1 MLDKLKSLSKDTL
14 TYGVSTMVSRFLNF
28 ILVPFYTNYLPPSE
42 YGIVANVFAYI
53 AILNVLFSIGM
64 ESGYFKFASTMETGN
79 RKQNFSHPFLA
90 VFFNALVLS
99 SVVFFF
105 PGVFEPIF
113 QTGETH
119 LVLIKYVALILFFDA
134 IVLVPFAYLRLNN
147 KAKVFATYK
156 IINVVI
162 NVVMN
167 LILIIGFDLGIE
179 AILISNVI
187 ASFVTFLLLFQLIL
201 KNLELS
207 FNREL
212 FSELIRFSLPYI
224 PAGISA
230 NIIQV
235 INRPMLLYL
244 TNDRIT
250 GIFTANYKLGIIMM
264 LFVTVFDFAW
274 RPFFLNNAK
283 DPEAKK
289 IFSKVMTLFIAVGG
303 LICIVTSSFL
313 PEIVRIF
320 GEEYREGY
328 YIVPLILLAYLFNG
342 IYVNLMPGIYFEKKT
357 KYLPLITGISAVV
370 NIAANF
376 ILIPPMGMMGAAI
389 ATLLSYI
396 TMAAGIYIT
405 AQKFYP
411 IRYEYGKIF
420 FIFIALFSS
429 FGFFLFLQEVA
440 GIHWFVGI
448 AGVLAYVILVF
459 ALRVFDVRIFR
470 KLLSGKA

>member
-28 ILVPFYTNYLPPSE
+28 ILVPFYTNFLPPAE

-64 ESGYFKFASTMETGN
+64 ESGYFKFASTLETGTK
-79 RKQNFSHPFLA
+79 RQNFSHPFIA
-90 VFFNALVLS
+90 VFINALILS
-99 SVVFFF
+99 SIIFFL

-119 LVLIKYVALILFFDA
+119 LILIKYVALILFFDA

-147 KAKVFATYK
+147 KARVFAAYK
-156 IINVVI
+156 VVNVIVNVI
-162 NVVMN
+162 MN
-167 LILIIGFDLGIE
+167 IILIVGFNMGIE
-179 AILISNVI
+179 AILVSNVI
-187 ASFVTFLLLFQLIL
+187 ASFVTFLLLLPLIL
-201 KNLELS
+201 KNLDFS
-207 FNREL
+207 FNKEL

-244 TNDRIT
+244 TDDRIT

-264 LFVTVFDFAW
+264 LFVTIFDFAW

-283 DPEAKK
+283 DPNAKNL
-289 IFSKVMTLFIAVGG
+289 FSKVMTLFVAAGG
-303 LICIVTSSFL
+303 LICIATSSFL

-370 NIAANF
+370 NVGANF
-376 ILIPPMGMMGAAI
+376 ALIPPMGMMGAAI
-389 ATLLSYI
+389 ATLLSYV
-396 TMAAGIYIT
+396 TMAVGIYIT

-411 IRYEYGKIF
+411 IKYEYGKIF
-420 FIFIALFSS
+420 FIFVALISS
-429 FGFFLFLQEVA
+429 FGFFLFLQEVM
-440 GIHWFVGI
+440 GIHWLVGVAGI
-448 AGVLAYVILVF
+448 AAYILLVF
-459 ALRVFDVRIFR
+459 VLRVFDPRLVK
-470 KLLSGKA
+470 KLLSGRA

>member
-28 ILVPFYTNYLPPSE
+28 ILVPFYTNFLPPEE

-64 ESGYFKFASTMETGN
+64 ESGYFKFASTLEVGN
-79 RKQNFSHPFLA
+79 KKQNFSHPFIA
-90 VFFNALVLS
+90 VFFNALILS
-99 SVVFFF
+99 SIIFLF

-147 KAKVFATYK
+147 KAKVFAIYK
-156 IINVVI
+156 VINVVI

-167 LILIIGFDLGIE
+167 LVLIIGFNMGIE
-179 AILISNVI
+179 AILVSNVI
-187 ASFVTFLLLFQLIL
+187 ASFATFILLLPLIL
-201 KNLELS
+201 KNLEFS
-207 FNREL
+207 FNKEL
-212 FSELIRFSLPYI
+212 FSELVRFSLPYI

-235 INRPMLLYL
+235 INRPLLLYL
-244 TNDRIT
+244 TDDRIT

-264 LFVTVFDFAW
+264 LFVTIFDFAW

-283 DPEAKK
+283 DPNAKQL
-289 IFSKVMTLFIAVGG
+289 FAKVMTLFIAAGG
-303 LICIVTSSFL
+303 LICIATSSFL
-313 PEIVRIF
+313 PEIIRIF

-328 YIVPLILLAYLFNG
+328 YVVPFVLLAYLFNG

-357 KYLPLITGISAVV
+357 KYLPLITGISAAV
-370 NIAANF
+370 NIGANF
-376 ILIPPMGMMGAAI
+376 ALIPSFGMLGAAL

-396 TMAAGIYIT
+396 AMAAGIYIT

-420 FIFIALFSS
+420 FIFISLLSS
-429 FGFFLFLQEVA
+429 YGFFLFLQRVMGVHWVLGVA
-440 GIHWFVGI
+440 GI
-448 AGVLAYVILVF
+448 LTYVILVF
-459 ALRVFDVRIFR
+459 ALRVFDVRLIK
-470 KLLSGKA
+470 KLISGRV